1 MYGLKLPE
9 LKLWKS
15 QIIMANKMA
24 TKNQYTPH
32 KVSHPGVTLGA
43 KIQEMGMSVREF
55 AVRTAKPEKTILA
68 VIRGD
73 SSITPDMA
81 VIFENVTQIPAHFW
95 MSRQRIYDEFMARQR
110 MAQKIEESADWVDCF
125 PIKQMSKY
133 GWLQPFDNL
142 TSKTKALL
150 QFFAVTSPE
159 AWENYYM
166 NQQLKVAFRISLRST
181 IEPYA
186 ISAWLRQGD
195 RQAES
200 IELMGE
206 YYDKKL
212 REQIPTMK
220 SLMVTM
226 PTDWPTKLQGICSV
240 CGIKLVY
247 TPALPKAPING
258 ATRWIA
264 SKYPCIQISS
274 CEKRY
279 DIFWFTF
286 FHEIGHILLHG
297 KKDFFLENVEYDNKE
312 VLKEK
317 EADEF
322 AANVLLTRQE
332 EDIIIE
338 AGDYSIHSIKSFAE
352 KFGTHPSIIVGRL
365 QHRRLI
371 PKNADAELL
380 QSIEIS

>member
-1 MYGLKLPE
+1 MYGLKLRE
-9 LKLWKS
+9 LKFWIL
-15 QIIMANKMA
+15 QIIMVNKMA
-24 TKNQYTPH
+24 TKNQYTPR

-43 KIQEMGMSVREF
+43 KIQEMEMSVREF

-68 VIRGD
+68 VLRGD

-81 VIFENVTQIPAHFW
+81 VIFENVTRIPAHFW

-110 MAQKIEESADWVDCF
+110 MLQKYEDSADWVNRF
-125 PIKQMSKY
+125 PIEQMSKY
-133 GWLQPFDNL
+133 GWLPPVDDM

-200 IELMGE
+200 INLTEE
-206 YYDKKL
+206 YSDKKL
-212 REQIPTMK
+212 REQIPVMK
-220 SLMVTM
+220 SLMVDM
-226 PTDWPTKLQGICSV
+226 PQDWTTELCKICSA
-240 CGIKLVY
+240 CGVKLVY
-247 TPALPKAPING
+247 SPTLPKAPING

-274 CEKRY
+274 GEKRY

-297 KKDFFLENVEYDNKE
+297 KKDFFLENVDYDNKE
-312 VLKEK
+312 VIKEN

-322 AANVLLTRQE
+322 AANILLTRQE
-332 EDIIIE
+332 EEKIIE
-338 AGDYSIHSIKSFAE
+338 EGDYSIQSIKSFAE
-352 KFGTHPSIIVGRL
+352 KFGTHPSVIVGRL
-365 QHRRLI
+365 HHRRLI
-371 PKNADAELL
+371 PKTADVELL
-380 QSIEIS
+380 QLIE

>member
-1 MYGLKLPE
+1 
-9 LKLWKS
+9 
-15 QIIMANKMA
+15 MANNMA
-24 TKNQYTPH
+24 TKNQYTPR

-43 KIQEMGMSVREF
+43 KIQEMEMSVREF

-95 MSRQRIYDEFMARQR
+95 MSRQRNYDEYMATQR
-110 MAQKIEESADWVDCF
+110 MAQRIEDSADWVDRF
-125 PIKQMSKY
+125 PVKHMVKY
-133 GWLQPFDNL
+133 GWLQPFEDNA
-142 TSKTKALL
+142 SKTKALF
-150 QFFAVTSPE
+150 QFFAVTSPT

-200 IELMGE
+200 VELSQE
-206 YYDKKL
+206 YSEKKL
-212 REQIPTMK
+212 REEISAMK
-220 SLMVTM
+220 SLMTGM
-226 PTDWPTKLQGICSV
+226 PADWQSILQGICAD
-240 CGIKLVY
+240 CGIKLIF
-247 TPALPKAPING
+247 TPALPKAPIDG

-274 CEKRY
+274 REKRY

-297 KKDFFLENVEYDNKE
+297 KKDFFLENVDYDNKE
-312 VLKEK
+312 IAKEA

-322 AANVLLTRQE
+322 AANILLTPQE
-332 EDIIIE
+332 EDAIVS
-338 AGDYSIHSIKSFAE
+338 GNDYSIAAIKTYAN

-365 QHRRLI
+365 QHLRLI
-371 PKNADAELL
+371 PKTADVELL
-380 QSIEIS
+380 QSIKLN